1 MVEND
6 MDGKVQEVLPVFTNE
21 DLCINDNAFTWLF
34 SFKDQPDEFAKK
46 DIWLQNYSA
55 MKLKINDQKYKTL
68 KNLFIQKIDQ
78 DDNYQPNVTIFP
90 NQPME
95 LSCGKYTADKTGVS
109 YISEKGTFVEVI
121 SHPIMPVKK
130 YVNIDN
136 GSVQVELAFSR
147 GRNGWKNIEP
157 VTKETISASNKITV
171 LANQDIAVTSE
182 NAKEVIKFLSFLESE
197 NIDRIPVQHST
208 SRLGWVG
215 NRFIPYD
222 SDLVFDT
229 STGNFAEIFSAV
241 HEQGDYEKWKS
252 VALPRRKRD
261 ADGNLPFRMAT
272 AASFASPLVEK
283 LGLLCFCMELEGDAG
298 SGKSVCLEF
307 ASSIWGDPRLGK
319 WTQTLDTTKT
329 ALENLAGFANSLP
342 LCLDE
347 QQIVEDEKN
356 KTNLSSFIYMF
367 CSKTG
372 RNRAMKTGG
381 LQKKNNWNNIA
392 IMTGEQEATSSR
404 SKAGSLLRVIDVPF
418 QPGEKIFKSKAESA
432 PFMRTIEQNFG
443 FAGKEFIQKIQEED
457 MSALQERLDK
467 LSIELEKTASGKQAN
482 SGALLILADELAE
495 RYIFHDGIVL
505 TVEEVAMFLKSDEEV
520 NTNARLYQA
529 LCDWLVSNK
538 AQFIVNS
545 TDIIPKPWFG
555 KVEGETFYLMQSKLT
570 EFCQSYNCSEKL
582 FLKWAYKN
590 GAIVDH
596 RTESDRHPQ
605 AQVRVGKDKYFW
617 WEIRLGVLD
626 QDSDDN
632 NKQETSVPAGYT
644 QVDDM
649 DLPF

>member
-1 MVEND
+1 MAENHA
-6 MDGKVQEVLPVFTNE
+6 DGSVQELLPVFSNE
-21 DLCINDNAFTWLF
+21 DFCMNDNAFTWLF
-34 SFKDQPDEFAKK
+34 SFKDQPDQFTKK
-46 DIWLQNYSA
+46 DIWLQNYA
-55 MKLKINDQKYKTL
+55 AIKLKINEQKYKTL
-68 KNLFIQKIDQ
+68 KNLFLQKTNQ
-78 DDNYQPNVTIFP
+78 GDDDQPNVTVFP
-90 NQPME
+90 DQPME

-109 YISEKGTFVEVI
+109 YVSEKGTFVEVI

-147 GRNGWKNIEP
+147 GRNGWRNIEP
-157 VTKETISASNKITV
+157 VTKETISAANKITV

-229 STGNFAEIFSAV
+229 STGNFSEMFSAV

-252 VALPRRKRD
+252 VAMTRRTRD
-261 ADGNLPFRMAT
+261 SVNLPFRMAT

-283 LGLLCFCMELEGDAG
+283 FGLLCFCMELEGESQAG
-298 SGKSVCLEF
+298 KTVCLEF
-307 ASSIWGDPRLGK
+307 AASIWGDPRIGK

-347 QQIVEDEKN
+347 QQIVEGEQN
-356 KTNLSSFIYMF
+356 KTNLSQYIYMF
-367 CSKTG
+367 CNKTG
-372 RNRAMKTGG
+372 RNRGSKAGG
-381 LQKKNNWNNIA
+381 LQKKNNWNNIL

-404 SKAGSLLRVIDVPF
+404 SKAGALLRVIDVPF
-418 QPGEKIFKSKAESA
+418 NPGEKMFRSRSESA
-432 PFMRTIEQNFG
+432 PFMKTIERHFG
-443 FAGKEFIQKIQEED
+443 FAGKEFIQQFQKED
-457 MSALQERLDK
+457 LSALQDRLDE
-467 LSIELEKTASGKQAN
+467 LSLELEKTAASKQAN

-495 RYIFHDGIVL
+495 RYIFKDGIVL
-505 TVEEVAMFLKSDEEV
+505 TVEEVAKFLKTEEEV
-520 NTNARLYQA
+520 NTNARIYQN
-529 LCDWLVSNK
+529 LCDWLISNK
-538 AQFIVNS
+538 AKFLTGDNDTVMPS
-545 TDIIPKPWFG
+545 PLLG
-555 KVEGETFYLMQSKLT
+555 KVEEDTFFVIPSRLDEFFQSVN
-570 EFCQSYNCSEKL
+570 YSEKL
-582 FLKWAYKN
+582 FLRWAYQN
-590 GAIVDH
+590 GAVIDH
-596 RTESDRHPQ
+596 ASDKDRHHTV
-605 AQVRVGKDKYFW
+605 QVRVGKSRIYM
-617 WEIRLGVLD
+617 WEVRLGVLD
-626 QDSDDN
+626 HDGSG
-632 NKQETSVPAGYT
+632 QETSVPAGYT